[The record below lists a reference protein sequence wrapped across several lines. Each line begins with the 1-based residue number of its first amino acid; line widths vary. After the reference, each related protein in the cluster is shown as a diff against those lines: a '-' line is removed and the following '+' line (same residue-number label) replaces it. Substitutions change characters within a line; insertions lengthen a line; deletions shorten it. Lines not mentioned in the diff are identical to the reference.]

1 MLAIHKLSLEPPQ
14 PYQVWRLR
22 FTSVGVLRIRSA
34 SPWPRAFLSVNAR
47 SGWWQVTH
55 EMYPT
60 GERRGSR
67 NNRRPS
73 SIAMGMPET
82 RLLLS
87 TCVEGG
93 QGPNA
98 STRCISSRVSIWAG
112 LVCVQAWPEARF
124 TTSIN
129 ARHKFIMAPL
139 ASQNSMSCSTTLDPV
154 TGAVAG
160 FSSRAHQSRTRTV
173 VTGAEI
179 VPADTCITGRKHA
192 GRTGNHHRWGCRCRL
207 DWGSGLAVCAD

>member
-1 MLAIHKLSLEPPQ
+1 
-14 PYQVWRLR
+14 
-22 FTSVGVLRIRSA
+22 
-34 SPWPRAFLSVNAR
+34 
-47 SGWWQVTH
+47 
-55 EMYPT
+55 MYPT

-154 TGAVAG
+154 IGADAE
-160 FSSRAHQSRTRTV
+160 FSSRTHQSRARTV

-179 VPADTCITGRKHA
+179 VHAATCITSRKHA
-192 GRTGNHHRWGCRCRL
+192 RHAGNHFVGAEGAALIGAAALRSAPI
-207 DWGSGLAVCAD
+207 DMGSCIVGALPDPPRFHCHCQCSTI